1 MRIHYL
7 LFSFLLVLLSPLSVF
22 TQSINNPVSCVTHGG
37 ICWGRCPGS
46 FRQIGTCG
54 LGKVRCCKKK

>member
-7 LFSFLLVLLSPLSVF
+7 LLSFLLVLLSPLSVF
-22 TQSINNPVSCVTHGG
+22 TRRINNPFTCAHNGG
-37 ICWGRCPGS
+37 ICWGPCTGS

-54 LGKVRCCKKK
+54 LPRIRCCRQK

>member
-7 LFSFLLVLLSPLSVF
+7 LFMFLLVLLSPHAAF
-22 TQSINNPVSCVTHGG
+22 TQRIKNPVSCLTNGG
-37 ICWGRCPGS
+37 ICWCMG

-54 LGKVRCCKKK
+54 LPKVRCCKK